1 MAPYPPSA
9 GFWRLAAAAKLAEMS
24 PYRFARASERGE
36 IPVTVV
42 RLGAHLRFVNAAEL
56 TAYLANRAQQPEPD
70 LFK

>member
-1 MAPYPPSA
+1 MDSYPPSV
-9 GFWRLAAAAKLAEMS
+9 GFWRLAAAAKLAGVS

-56 TAYLANRAQQPEPD
+56 RAYLSNSTQQPEPD